1 LNYHLFCFGLATHS
15 WEGAVDEID
24 YRILKELQW
33 DARLSNTELASRVGL
48 SPSPCWTRVRN
59 LEKQGTIERY
69 VTIFNQRLL
78 GLPDTAFVYL
88 TLHHHDDEALHR
100 FEVALAKLSEV
111 VEAYLLTGDTDY
123 FIKVAVA
130 GTESYERFLR
140 EKLYKIPG
148 INHSRTSFAL
158 RCLKQTFSALPP
170 PD

>member
-1 LNYHLFCFGLATHS
+1 M
-15 WEGAVDEID
+15 DEID

-48 SPSPCWTRVRN
+48 SASPCWTRVRN
-59 LEKQGTIERY
+59 LEKQGTIEKY
-69 VTIFNQRLL
+69 VTIFNQSLL
-78 GLPDTAFVYL
+78 GLPDTAFVYV
-88 TLHHHDDEALHR
+88 TLEHHDDEALHR

-130 GTESYERFLR
+130 GTASYERFLR

-158 RCLKQTFSALPP
+158 RCLKRTFSALPP
-170 PD
+170 PAD